1 MKQQKYSPWLIVF
14 RVLFTLLTAVLIV
27 FIFERSLQNGAISAQ
42 ESQRMLLAMQRVLA
56 KFTDRELSLHFVRKL
71 AHFAEYTAL
80 GFLLQMCLRVYTRHY
95 VKHISW
101 PLLGGIA
108 VALADETIQLY
119 TPGRSSSV
127 FVLASWYMRARE
139 EIISVQHR
147 AAPWRRQSR
156 RKAASLTPAM
166 GARHSRPS
174 RATPPIFSIPA
185 PAPPGSDHS
194 PGSPDGERR
203 R

>member
-1 MKQQKYSPWLIVF
+1 MCYDVCTAKAEKTAWKIKGEQILKQQKYSPWLIVF

-42 ESQRMLLAMQRVLA
+42 ESQRVLLAMQRVLA

-127 FVLASWYMRARE
+127 WDVWLDFSGVCSGVFAALLVLTFFHMMKWFILHDME
-139 EIISVQHR
+139 
-147 AAPWRRQSR
+147 
-156 RKAASLTPAM
+156 
-166 GARHSRPS
+166 G
-174 RATPPIFSIPA
+174 
-185 PAPPGSDHS
+185 
-194 PGSPDGERR
+194 
-203 R
+203 

>member
-119 TPGRSSSV
+119 TGAQQQRLGCLAGFFGRMQRSV
-127 FVLASWYMRARE
+127 CSAFGVN
-139 EIISVQHR
+139 
-147 AAPWRRQSR
+147 
-156 RKAASLTPAM
+156 
-166 GARHSRPS
+166 
-174 RATPPIFSIPA
+174 IFSHDEMVYTA
-185 PAPPGSDHS
+185 
-194 PGSPDGERR
+194 
-203 R
+203 